1 MTIAKTLYHD
11 VAGYMEHTDMG
22 RIVEPTWSKI
32 VEYLI
37 AKATDANELS
47 RSEILCTYEDGS
59 TILICNPIQGVHCGY
74 LSLQQ
79 ETPFAKFFPN
89 VSKVDKRKNYISAK
103 EYVSEKEIRQNIV
116 NESCDDLISEV
127 KYLQRKINAYQC
139 HKLACRL
146 EQYAASL
153 RMNAIFFERLEDA
166 RRYSVKVENENT
178 KQKEN
183 K

>member
-37 AKATDANELS
+37 FKATEASELS

-59 TILICNPIQGVHCGY
+59 SILICNPIQGAHCGY

-79 ETPFAKFFPN
+79 ETPFEKFFPN
-89 VSKVDKRKNYISAK
+89 V
-103 EYVSEKEIRQNIV
+103 
-116 NESCDDLISEV
+116 
-127 KYLQRKINAYQC
+127 
-139 HKLACRL
+139 
-146 EQYAASL
+146 
-153 RMNAIFFERLEDA
+153 
-166 RRYSVKVENENT
+166 
-178 KQKEN
+178 
-183 K
+183 